1 LAAAR
6 TDPRTPLLVLAGPG
20 SGKTACLA
28 ERIAHLRGCQR
39 RGGLPPGAIVALTS
53 TRNAARELEARWRA
67 RAGDDLAGQVEVR
80 TFHAYGLR
88 LLRDGW
94 AEAYLGW
101 SRFRVATTGQMHRA
115 TTAAIAGVGLDVA
128 PATALEAIG
137 DAKLGRRTWRL
148 RRADAQALRAAY
160 DAWLRDRQ
168 LIDVHD
174 MLVLPVDILRAHAAA
189 RADLRRRTAHIVS
202 DEGQDWNRYQ
212 AALIAHAGGPRGPI
226 TAVGD
231 HKQCIYGGS
240 SPRYLVEFPLA
251 FPRTRVV
258 SLTRTYRLHAA
269 VLAVAN
275 AVAAHIAGTTATGV
289 PVRAA
294 GPQPA
299 LHIARSAARER
310 EWIAHELHALRA
322 SGLPG
327 RWADAAV
334 LLRTH
339 QQCHGILQA
348 LRAAGIPC
356 RTPLS
361 RPVACGAL

>member
-1 LAAAR
+1 M
-6 TDPRTPLLVLAGPG
+6 LAGPG

-202 DEGQDWNRYQ
+202 DEGRDWNRYQ